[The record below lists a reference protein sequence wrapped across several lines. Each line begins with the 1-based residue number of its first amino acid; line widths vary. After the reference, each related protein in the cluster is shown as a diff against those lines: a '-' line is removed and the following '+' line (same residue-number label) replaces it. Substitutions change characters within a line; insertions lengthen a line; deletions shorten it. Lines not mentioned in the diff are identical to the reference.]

1 MEKQLQVAN
10 SFKLE
15 FPSYPSNELKE
26 MSAEETSG
34 DETELNKISRGKRWG
49 NNNNCNQKCSSFS
62 NNHSYNYKP
71 NKTDLRT
78 TDKASSGDK
87 DQRTPRSP

>member
-1 MEKQLQVAN
+1 MEKQLQVTN

-15 FPSYPSNELKE
+15 FPSYPSNELNE

-34 DETELNKISRGKRWG
+34 DEMELNEISRGKRWG
-49 NNNNCNQKCSSFS
+49 NNNNRNQKCSSFS

-71 NKTDLRT
+71 QQNRPQDN
-78 TDKASSGDK
+78 
-87 DQRTPRSP
+87 

>member
-1 MEKQLQVAN
+1 MEKQLQVTD

-15 FPSYPSNELKE
+15 FSSFPSNELNE

-34 DETELNKISRGKRWG
+34 DETELNEISRGKRWG
-49 NNNNCNQKCSSFS
+49 NNNNHNQKHSSFS
-62 NNHSYNYKP
+62 NNAVTTTNP
-71 NKTDLRT
+71 NKTNLRT

-87 DQRTPRSP
+87 DQKTPRSP